1 MKSTQTAPNLN
12 KILKKY
18 MFIKNNFN
26 LLLDNK
32 NLSSNKF
39 NVINT
44 VTTTNSINE
53 DFFLPNETDT
63 LFWCFYYIKYGEK
76 PSIHSFKTEKDF
88 KINFIEIIRN
98 NKELIKSNKVK
109 LYDIEDELINSK
121 KISKKTLL
129 VLCKY
134 YEINILLIENNVY
147 YKILGDDSNDIKNII
162 ICDNSNYK
170 TKILTTE
177 LFDEYIETKIE
188 AYSYI
193 KIIKGVS
200 AYKLQ
205 ELKDIANKLNISI
218 VGSNKNKLYEDIM
231 LKLN

>member
-1 MKSTQTAPNLN
+1 MKHTQPVPNFN
-12 KILKKY
+12 KNLKKH
-18 MFIKNNFN
+18 MFINNNLN
-26 LLLDNK
+26 LLLDTN

-39 NVINT
+39 NL
-44 VTTTNSINE
+44 VTTKDNIKD
-53 DFFLPNETDT
+53 DFFLPNECDS

-76 PSIHSFKTEKDF
+76 PSLHSFKIEKDF

-98 NKELIKSNKVK
+98 NKNLIKSNKLK
-109 LYDIEDELINSK
+109 MCNIEDELINSK
-121 KISKKTLL
+121 IISKKTLL

-134 YEINILLIENNVY
+134 YEINILLIDNNNY
-147 YKILGDDSNDIKNII
+147 YKILGNDNNDIKNII
-162 ICDNSNYK
+162 TYDNSKYQ
-170 TKILTTE
+170 TKILTNE
-177 LFDEYIETKIE
+177 LLDDYIKSKIE
-188 AYSYI
+188 AYSYTKLI
-193 KIIKGVS
+193 KAVS